1 MGALPEATQLEIETV
16 APRTVTQGTGVG
28 LPAQRDRH
36 LCGRGT
42 VGAAGEAF
50 LHLAQSA
57 PPAGATKVKQRH
69 LQVFLA

>member
-42 VGAAGEAF
+42 VAGEAF

-57 PPAGATKVKQRH
+57 APAGATKVKQRH